1 MKRILF
7 YIMAILALGF
17 TMAEAKPKVAI
28 LATGG
33 TIAGSTDSKLATT
46 GYTAGVLGVDVLIQA
61 VPELKNLADI
71 TGEQIANVDSSNMT
85 DEIWLKLAKRC
96 NELLGKVDGIVI
108 THGTDT
114 MEETAF
120 FLNLVVKSDK
130 PVVLVGAMRPASAIS
145 SDGAKNLYNAVALA
159 ANPSAKGKGVMV
171 AMNDK
176 ILSARD
182 AQKTHTLNVNAFD
195 FGNLGYIV
203 DGKVFFNSANL
214 KAHTK
219 KTDFDISKL
228 KSLPKVDILYTY
240 SNDGSSV
247 AAKALFENGTKGLIV
262 AGSGAG
268 SIHTAQKEVLKD
280 LLKKGLKVVVSTRVK
295 SGFVAV
301 GDDDK
306 KLGFISA
313 QDLNPQKARVL
324 LMLALTK
331 TNDSKKIAE
340 YFLKY

>member
-1 MKRILF
+1 M
-7 YIMAILALGF
+7 
-17 TMAEAKPKVAI
+17 
-28 LATGG
+28 
-33 TIAGSTDSKLATT
+33 
-46 GYTAGVLGVDVLIQA
+46 
-61 VPELKNLADI
+61 
-71 TGEQIANVDSSNMT
+71 
-85 DEIWLKLAKRC
+85 
-96 NELLGKVDGIVI
+96 
-108 THGTDT
+108 
-114 MEETAF
+114 
-120 FLNLVVKSDK
+120 
-130 PVVLVGAMRPASAIS
+130 VLVGAMRPATAIS
-145 SDGAKNLYNAVALA
+145 ADGPKNLYNAVALA

-176 ILSARD
+176 ILGARD
-182 AQKTHTLNVNAFD
+182 VQKTHTLNVNAFD

-219 KTDFDISKL
+219 KAEFNVSKL

-247 AAKALFENGTKGLIV
+247 AAKALFENGTKGLVI

-280 LLKKGLKVVVSTRVK
+280 LLQKGLKVVVSTRVK

-340 YFLKY
+340 YFLRY